1 MSFERRPKNLRFGA
15 EAFGRNDSGAGE
27 SEALSSKVKN
37 RDYKVAVSVLQHPN
51 RIFSGKQKQLAS
63 IFDGLLLMLVFLKFP
78 HESLGVID
86 LLRLKPPVGLRH
98 PSFF

>member
-15 EAFGRNDSGAGE
+15 EAFGR

-51 RIFSGKQKQLAS
+51 RIFSEKKNKLAS
-63 IFDGLLLMLVFLKFP
+63 IFDGLLLMLVF
-78 HESLGVID
+78 
-86 LLRLKPPVGLRH
+86 
-98 PSFF
+98 